1 MKSSKFL
8 NKDLGFFKEPSES
21 RQSFLTSLQ
30 MICLRIL
37 QIISVLLIHPQL
49 VADLTNINPQSF
61 TEMFLQKLGS
71 ELCKQS
77 ITNVYIAALASTRMR
92 ILYIQF

>member
-1 MKSSKFL
+1 MSLTRRGLFSTLLKFLQTAFFCFFVIKLLFLQNSVKSSKFL

-49 VADLTNINPQSF
+49 VADLADIR
-61 TEMFLQKLGS
+61 L
-71 ELCKQS
+71 
-77 ITNVYIAALASTRMR
+77 
-92 ILYIQF
+92 